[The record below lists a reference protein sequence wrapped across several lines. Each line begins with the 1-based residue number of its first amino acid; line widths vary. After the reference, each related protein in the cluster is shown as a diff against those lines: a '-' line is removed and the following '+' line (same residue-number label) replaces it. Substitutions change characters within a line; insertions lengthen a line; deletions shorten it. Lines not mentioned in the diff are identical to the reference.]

1 MMQIQTPPAS
11 FDWLRF
17 NQPAVRDLAFALAC
31 PPLLA
36 TWPTS
41 LTPSLPIDLPDTHFW
56 QAHYRRY
63 LPRLL
68 DLDQDPVPLITYLD
82 RMPSTRLGLRFEGL
96 LGFWLRDQTGPW
108 HEYEVLGQNV
118 QLKDA
123 KRTIGEMDLIL
134 RNQISGQIEHW
145 ELSLK
150 FYLGENHFEPFDW
163 RGLNDR
169 DTLGRKIRHTI
180 LHQFHDESSVLARN
194 HPPVDLR
201 RAIFK
206 GRLFYPD
213 RATTLDNLCT
223 PEMIDAYTLE
233 ALNEAQVWLH
243 PDHLRGTWG
252 YDLPP
257 HSSDSHPSVLSWRR
271 AMRREWLT
279 PMPDLNNMDFPSILY
294 RTHGLYLGYLAADHL
309 LQAPLARMIRLPY
322 TRIPYQAGFQIRI

>member
-36 TWPTS
+36 SWPTG
-41 LTPSLPIDLPDTHFW
+41 LTPSLPIDLPDASFW
-56 QAHYRRY
+56 QAHYQRY

-68 DLDQDPVPLITYLD
+68 DLDQDPAPLTAYLE

-96 LGFWLRDQTGPW
+96 LGFWLLDQSGPW
-108 HEYEVLGQNV
+108 HEYDVLGQNI

-134 RNQISGQIEHW
+134 RNHASGQIEHW

-169 DTLGRKIRHTI
+169 DTFGRKIRHTI

-194 HPPVDLR
+194 HPAVDLR

-213 RATTLDNLCT
+213 RATTLDDHL
-223 PEMIDAYTLE
+223 PAMIDTYTQH
-233 ALNEAQVWLH
+233 ALAETQHWLH

-252 YDLPP
+252 YDLPQQLSP
-257 HSSDSHPSVLSWRR
+257 THPSSLCWRR
-271 AMRREWLT
+271 ALRREWLT
-279 PMPDLNNMDFPSILY
+279 PEPDLDADDFPSILY
-294 RTHGLYLGYLAADHL
+294 RTHGLYLGYEASDHA

-322 TRIPYQAGFQIRI
+322 ARIPYRAGFQIRI